1 MCHRAPP
8 LSLFCPSFFHLISSH
23 LIYSFHWCSHLFSSH
38 NTCLHTSLSVP
49 PSLCLC
55 SNLGVSHL
63 VIVVSKSHFLD
74 RNALVASCS
83 AITCRIIRL
92 SLTINWEKGGRPW
105 TQPCWQL
112 APGQMF
118 IHAQGFSHKPILR
131 LLSPHNY
138 KESKYSDH
146 NLWHV
151 YTINNKQTIYE
162 IIIKISNLAI

>member
-8 LSLFCPSFFHLISSH
+8 LSLFCPSFFHLISSIFFTDAPICFP
-23 LIYSFHWCSHLFSSH
+23 LTIPVCIL
-38 NTCLHTSLSVP
+38 LSLSHP
-49 PSLCLC
+49 LCLC

-105 TQPCWQL
+105 TQSCWQL

-118 IHAQGFSHKPILR
+118 MHAQGFSHKPILR

-138 KESKYSDH
+138 KESKYTDH